1 MLAAQ
6 EATELSALFLRVE
19 TVFAGGDVP
28 AIADMLATM
37 RRSLLLVGDVPE
49 FKGGMERLEVR
60 SLSSTLH
67 VNSQQAASCVA
78 ASRAARHWGV
88 WRCQACCCAGLAVP
102 ECWC

>member
-1 MLAAQ
+1 MTSCRCARVQ

-28 AIADMLATM
+28 AIAEMLATM

-60 SLSSTLH
+60 SRVRRPSTSRVTLADFWTCSLACA
-67 VNSQQAASCVA
+67 VMAPKMNLVA
-78 ASRAARHWGV
+78 
-88 WRCQACCCAGLAVP
+88 
-102 ECWC
+102 

>member
-28 AIADMLATM
+28 AIAEMLATM

-67 VNSQQAASCVA
+67 INIQQAASCVA
-78 ASRAARHWGV
+78 SRAARHCGV
-88 WRCQACCCAGLAVP
+88 WRSQACCSPDLAVP